1 MFGADGEVVAE
12 EAGLGECGMIE
23 RGTVELGFL
32 LAATS
37 RHSLFPLQ
45 GFLPHVALLP
55 TVTTLSFCQDDVFL
69 LLLL

>member
-45 GFLPHVALLP
+45 GFLPLVALLP
-55 TVTTLSFCQDDVFL
+55 R
-69 LLLL
+69 